1 MKPHLARL
9 ALAAFGFGL
18 VANAAM
24 AHEFTTALYV
34 TGENRAQR
42 LAEAVN
48 GFLLAADER
57 DGHPAE
63 TSDGHLGGVD
73 VQILPLPE
81 AMAASVTG
89 LNGTAQ
95 IPPDVM
101 VILGDAPVPAAVLAE
116 LGFEGSVVPSGALPD
131 SWAADDSAGS
141 FAQRYRS
148 AYGAEPSVAAAQ
160 GYNAARRLDIAIRP
174 LGGVSPRAALDAALA
189 ETEGGVNWNRG
200 TQ

>member
-1 MKPHLARL
+1 MKQTIARL
-9 ALAAFGFGL
+9 ALATFAFGLAG
-18 VANAAM
+18 NAAM

-81 AMAASVTG
+81 DVTASVTG

-101 VILGDAPVPAAVLAE
+101 VILGDAPVPAAVLTE
-116 LGFEGSVVPSGALPD
+116 LGFEGSLMQSGALPD
-131 SWAADDSAGS
+131 DWAADNSAGS
-141 FAQRYRS
+141 FAQRYSS
-148 AYGAEPSVAAAQ
+148 AYGTEPSAAAAQ
-160 GYNAARRLDIAIRP
+160 GYNAARRLDFAIRP
-174 LGGVSPRAALDAALA
+174 LDGVLPRAALDAALA
-189 ETEGGVNWNRG
+189 DTADGVNWDRE